1 MITREKY
8 KEIKEKYGEV
18 GSFAVWAKQGGTP
31 KSNIGDMSVFDL
43 NKNPELLNTLNVNVV
58 MVALNFAR
66 DKSDGTLSEPFKNFH
81 DSNPRGQDF
90 KIRYAFEGTPYYGA
104 YMTDI
109 IKNLVMLKSN
119 DVVKHLKD
127 NPGVIAENIKVFEK
141 ELEDIGAQKPVIL
154 AFGKDTYRILKENL
168 NPEVYSK
175 LIKLTHY
182 SHQIGKEKYREKM
195 MKEVASQ
202 K

>member
-1 MITREKY
+1 MIAREKY
-8 KEIKEKYGEV
+8 KEIREKYGEV
-18 GSFAVWAKQGGTP
+18 GSFAVWVKEGDTP

-58 MVALNFAR
+58 MIALNFAR

-90 KIRYAFEGTPYYGA
+90 KIRYAFQGTPYYGA

-109 IKNLVMLKSN
+109 IKNLVMLKSS
-119 DVVKHLKD
+119 DVVRHLKD

-154 AFGKDTYRILKENL
+154 AYGNDTYRILKENL

-175 LIKLTHY
+175 LIKVTHY
-182 SHQIGKEKYREKM
+182 SARSCSNKEKYR
-195 MKEVASQ
+195 MKVHQ
-202 K
+202 DLLL